1 MATGHETDAEV
12 GALGRQR
19 VGIRRL
25 SRRLSSTLAHATW
38 RKRARATL
46 GANTGR
52 NDDLDPARHPGAQPA
67 DPPQPAER
75 AERQDY
81 VLDEQVGF
89 LLRQVQQR
97 HAGLFSECFGGEMTP
112 TQWAVLAKL
121 AEIGECSQNLLG
133 RYTAMDVATIKG
145 VVQRLLVR
153 HLVLRRRDPD
163 DGRQLLIS
171 LSDEGRNAFD
181 SHLADALRASEST
194 LSALGEKDR
203 AVFLRCLKALR

>member
-1 MATGHETDAEV
+1 M
-12 GALGRQR
+12 
-19 VGIRRL
+19 
-25 SRRLSSTLAHATW
+25 
-38 RKRARATL
+38 
-46 GANTGR
+46 
-52 NDDLDPARHPGAQPA
+52 DPAGHLQ
-67 DPPQPAER
+67 DEQNE
-75 AERQDY
+75 QDDY

-89 LLRQVQQR
+89 LLRQAQQR
-97 HAGLFSECFGGEMTP
+97 HAGLFSDCFGGDMTP

-171 LSDEGRNAFD
+171 LSQEGRAAFD
-181 SHLADALRASEST
+181 RHLPDARKASTAT
-194 LSALGEKDR
+194 LSALSEPDR
-203 AVFLRCLKALR
+203 ALFLRCLKALR